1 MIKKL
6 EDMTE
11 EELLLELTRS
21 QSRSARRTG
30 IVAAAA
36 VVLVLVLT
44 AAVVI
49 LVPAGLRT
57 LAHADATLND
67 VQAAVARAET
77 SMDNIDAMVTNVNT
91 LVEENVE
98 SLSGLIEKISSI
110 DFDKL
115 SQSIEQLKAAV
126 EPLSRL
132 FVR

>member
-1 MIKKL
+1 MNKRL

-57 LAHADATLND
+57 LAHADAALND

>member
-1 MIKKL
+1 MNKRL

-57 LAHADATLND
+57 LAHADAALND
-67 VQAAVARAET
+67 VQAAVTRAET

>member
-1 MIKKL
+1 MNKRL

-21 QSRSARRTG
+21 QSRSARLTG

-57 LAHADATLND
+57 LAHADAALND

>member
-57 LAHADATLND
+57 LAHADAALND

>member
-1 MIKKL
+1 MNKRL

-57 LAHADATLND
+57 LAHADAALND

-126 EPLSRL
+126 APLSRL